1 MSILLPLQL
10 FFSNNLIPLIIL
22 PTVLSMVSPFC
33 QPPICNCVLGL
44 RRHKLS
50 VLIRLQP
57 HAQDVSGNR
66 ADGLI
71 LEREHLSALMVVC
84 EQEEEK
90 ARMCVP
96 SKDFSSGKKLG
107 KLKCQSCNFR
117 LSD

>member
-10 FFSNNLIPLIIL
+10 FSSNNVIPLIIL
-22 PTVLSMVSPFC
+22 PTVLSVEFPFR
-33 QPPICNCVLGL
+33 QPPICSCVLGR

-50 VLIRLQP
+50 ILIRLHP

-96 SKDFSSGKKLG
+96 SKDFSSGRKLG
-107 KLKCQSCNFR
+107 K
-117 LSD
+117 